1 MLDELDYLLITAL
14 QHAPRADW
22 RRIGAALDV
31 DGTTAARRWARLTES
46 GLAWLGCHPNPAL
59 VGELIVAFIEVDC
72 VSGKLHAVCERIL
85 DDPPLFNIEHATGAR
100 DLLLTAVF
108 RSQTQLARYVGFRLG
123 GLDGIAATRTQLAT
137 ALHAEGSRWRLDRL
151 GEGSRGLLGADR
163 ERQNPGSDL
172 GKADLDLILLL
183 SQDCRQSVAGL
194 AERSGLS
201 PTTVR
206 RRLDRLDAA
215 RAVSYR
221 CEAARSV
228 SGWPV
233 SATLWGIAP
242 AAETARITAQISG
255 MRETRLCATLSGPHN
270 LMLTVWLRSMA
281 DVQPF
286 EAALAQRFP
295 ELTVVDRAMTLW
307 QLKHA
312 GQVLDPEGRHLRT
325 VPFTDLW
332 DDDEAG
338 AAERALL
345 DRMRTP
351 AAGRAAGAA
360 QTANRPIP

>member
-31 DGTTAARRWARLTES
+31 DATTAARRWTRLTES
-46 GLAWLGCHPNPAL
+46 GLAWLGCHPNPAFI
-59 VGELIVAFIEVDC
+59 GDLIVAFIEVDC
-72 VSGKLHAVCERIL
+72 VSGKLHEVCERIL

-108 RSQTQLARYVGFRLG
+108 RSQAQLARYVGFRLG

-137 ALHAEGSRWRLDRL
+137 ALHTEGSRWRLDRL
-151 GEGSRGLLGADR
+151 AGERRSTLGAARD
-163 ERQNPGSDL
+163 EPVPATVLNQS
-172 GKADLDLILLL
+172 DLDLILLL
-183 SQDCRQSVAGL
+183 AQDCRQSVARL

-215 RAVSYR
+215 RAISYR

-233 SATLWGIAP
+233 SATLWGSAP
-242 AAETARITAQISG
+242 AAEAARITSQLSG

-270 LMLTVWLRSMA
+270 LMVTVWLRSMG
-281 DVQPF
+281 DVHLF
-286 EAALAQRFP
+286 EAALSRRFP

-312 GQVLDPEGRHLRT
+312 GQVLDPQGRHLRT
-325 VPFTDLW
+325 VPFSDLW
-332 DDDEAG
+332 DDR
-338 AAERALL
+338 AAAVAESELL
-345 DRMRTP
+345 NRMRGP
-351 AAGRAAGAA
+351 ATRAQQG
-360 QTANRPIP
+360 